1 MNYVCVV
8 IVGYTAYSIL
18 YWKYKGKKEFHA
30 LEESENEQAEYSNN
44 FDTIEDSREFSV
56 AASDVELE
64 NEHVPWG
71 KKWIYSVDQSTVI
84 YFKYI
89 ICIEVIKVNFFN
101 GLLSHFRRGT
111 KIFQPKYPSGFALL
125 KVMWL

>member
-89 ICIEVIKVNFFN
+89 ICIEVIKVNFF
-101 GLLSHFRRGT
+101 
-111 KIFQPKYPSGFALL
+111 
-125 KVMWL
+125 

>member
-1 MNYVCVV
+1 MVHSGLENLDFFKHCSFGLDCLFCGLFSFPPVLPVTKDNMNYVCVV

-71 KKWIYSVDQSTVI
+71 KK
-84 YFKYI
+84 
-89 ICIEVIKVNFFN
+89 
-101 GLLSHFRRGT
+101 
-111 KIFQPKYPSGFALL
+111 
-125 KVMWL
+125 